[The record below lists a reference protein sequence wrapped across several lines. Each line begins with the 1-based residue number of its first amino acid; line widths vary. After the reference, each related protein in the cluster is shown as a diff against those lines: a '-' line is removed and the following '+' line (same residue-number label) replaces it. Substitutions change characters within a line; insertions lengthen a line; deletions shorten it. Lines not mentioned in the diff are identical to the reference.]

1 MLIMM
6 STAAQ
11 ETPIRW
17 GILGPGRIAENV
29 AADFVH
35 VRGGRLV
42 AVGSRNV
49 DRAEAFAQRFS
60 AGGSSAVT
68 DGPIRAHGSYE
79 ALLAD
84 PEVDAVYIATPHA
97 QHAAN
102 AIATV
107 RAGRAALVEKAFTAT
122 YPGAVAVVE
131 AARAA
136 GVFVMEA
143 MWTRFQPAVVRAREL
158 IADGAIGEVRAVTAD
173 LGVRRD
179 FDPDDRLFSLALGGG
194 TLLDLGVYVVSF
206 AQMVLG
212 EPVDVVARG
221 SLLSTGV
228 DAEAGLLVD
237 FGDGRTANLLT
248 SFRAPTPGDARIFGT
263 DGWIDVPPRF
273 HHPKE
278 LHLHRFG
285 KDPIVES
292 YDTPGVGY
300 SYEFDEVNSCLAAG
314 ATESSIMPTSDTLAV
329 QSVLQSAADQLGV
342 ALRDEPFE

>member
-1 MLIMM
+1 MTQ
-6 STAAQ
+6 TAA
-11 ETPIRW
+11 EEAPIRW
-17 GILGPGRIAENV
+17 GILGPGRIAESV

-35 VRGGRLV
+35 VHGGRLV
-42 AVGSRNV
+42 AVGSRSR
-49 DRAEAFAQRFS
+49 DRAEAFAKTFS
-60 AGGSSAVT
+60 GGGPRSVT
-68 DGPIRAHGSYE
+68 DDPIRVHGSYSD
-79 ALLAD
+79 LLAD

-107 RAGRAALVEKAFTAT
+107 RAGKAALVEKAFTAT

-131 AARAA
+131 AARSA

-158 IADGAIGEVRAVTAD
+158 IADGAIGEVRAVSAD

-179 FDPDDRLFSLALGGG
+179 FDPNDRLFSLALGGG

-237 FGDGRTANLLT
+237 FGEGRTANLVT
-248 SFRAPTPGDARIFGT
+248 SFRAPTPGDARIYGT
-263 DGWIDVPPRF
+263 DGWIDLPPRF

-278 LHLHRFG
+278 LHLYRYSRE
-285 KDPIVES
+285 PIIES
-292 YDTPGVGY
+292 YHTAGVGY
-300 SYEFDEVNSCLAAG
+300 SYEFEEVNACLAAG

-342 ALRDEPFE
+342 ALGDEPFE